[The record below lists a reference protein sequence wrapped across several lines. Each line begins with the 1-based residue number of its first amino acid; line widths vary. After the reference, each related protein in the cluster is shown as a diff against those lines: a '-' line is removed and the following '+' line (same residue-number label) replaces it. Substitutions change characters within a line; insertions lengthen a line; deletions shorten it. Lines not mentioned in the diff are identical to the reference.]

1 MEAEIKNR
9 IEQIRQGKVPAE
21 YQKTPAGILPKSWK
35 VTSLCNVL
43 KKKNDKNKDRKY
55 DRILTNSATKGIV
68 PQTDYFDKQIANDE
82 NTEGYYV
89 VEKGDFVYNP
99 RISVSAPCGPFNKYY
114 ENETGIMSPLYS
126 VYQFVD
132 ENVHYS
138 EFLAQYFLS
147 AYWYRYM
154 NGIANYGARSDRM
167 NVTQDMMDLM
177 PLPYPPESEYKKIV
191 RILLNQD
198 RVIALREKLLAE
210 KLRQKQYLMQVLL
223 TGKKR
228 LSGFNGKWKVC
239 RLDEVLC
246 ERKEKAGER
255 DLRICSVAVHEG
267 VVDQLE
273 HLGRRY
279 AAQDT
284 SNYAVV
290 HYGDIVYTK
299 SPTGD
304 FPFGIIKQSFLQ
316 ELVAVSPLYGV
327 FIPANFWLGQLLHMY
342 FQSAINTKN
351 YLLPIVQK
359 GAKNTINIS
368 NQTFLSNKLYLPM
381 EAEEQEAIAKIFLT
395 IEREIAL
402 LEQVLIQERRK
413 KKALMQLL
421 LSGIVRVR

>member
-43 KKKNDKNKDRKY
+43 KKKNAKNKGRKY

-198 RVIALREKLLAE
+198 RVIVLREKLLAE

-228 LSGFNGKWKVC
+228 LPGFSEPWKEVKLGDIFSE
-239 RLDEVLC
+239 RTETNHPELELLAITGTKGVIPRNQLDLKDNSSEDKSKYL
-246 ERKEKAGER
+246 K
-255 DLRICSVAVHEG
+255 ICIGDIGYNTMRMWQG
-267 VVDQLE
+267 VSA
-273 HLGRRY
+273 Y
-279 AAQDT
+279 
-284 SNYAVV
+284 SNYE
-290 HYGDIVYTK
+290 
-299 SPTGD
+299 
-304 FPFGIIKQSFLQ
+304 GI
-316 ELVAVSPLYGV
+316 VSPAYTILKPNGRNHARFFAYLFKLPEIIFLFYRYSQGLV
-327 FIPANFWLGQLLHMY
+327 DDTRNLKYSNFKK
-342 FQSAINTKN
+342 IRVKCPVNEK
-351 YLLPIVQK
+351 
-359 GAKNTINIS
+359 
-368 NQTFLSNKLYLPM
+368 
-381 EAEEQEAIAKIFLT
+381 EQMAIADILVT
-395 IEREIAL
+395 ADQEIGLLRQAL
-402 LEQVLIQERRK
+402 EQERRK
-413 KKALMQLL
+413 KKVL
-421 LSGIVRVR
+421 LSGIVRVKP